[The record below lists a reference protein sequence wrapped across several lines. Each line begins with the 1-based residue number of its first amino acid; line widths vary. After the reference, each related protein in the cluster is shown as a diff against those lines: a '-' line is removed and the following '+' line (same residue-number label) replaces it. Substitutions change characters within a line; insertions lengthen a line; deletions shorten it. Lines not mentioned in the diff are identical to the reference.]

1 MWKVS
6 VLVVVLAGV
15 TLVSSACSELEYA
28 TMQASFSNCS
38 SEFTQNTEDICQ
50 LLASV
55 VEECS
60 KLWLSC
66 HDRREVGKMRD
77 LHINHLIK
85 SYQEDDNLE
94 DCLVVKEYRYC
105 HGT

>member
-1 MWKVS
+1 MWTPQFLLT
-6 VLVVVLAGV
+6 VLMFLAGAS
-15 TLVSSACSELEYA
+15 LVSGSCSKLEYA
-28 TMQASFSNCS
+28 TMQARFSNCS

-60 KLWLSC
+60 KLWLAC

-85 SYQEDDNLE
+85 SYQQDDNLE
-94 DCLVVKEYRYC
+94 DCLVVKEYR
-105 HGT
+105 

>member
-1 MWKVS
+1 MLTPRLLLTVS
-6 VLVVVLAGV
+6 VLLSVGGS
-15 TLVSSACSELEYA
+15 LVSGTCSKEEYA
-28 TMQASFSNCS
+28 TMQAGFSNCS
-38 SEFTQNTEDICQ
+38 SELTQNTEDICQ

-60 KLWLSC
+60 KLWLAC

-85 SYQEDDNLE
+85 SYQQDDNLE
-94 DCLVVKEYRYC
+94 DCLVVKEYR
-105 HGT
+105 